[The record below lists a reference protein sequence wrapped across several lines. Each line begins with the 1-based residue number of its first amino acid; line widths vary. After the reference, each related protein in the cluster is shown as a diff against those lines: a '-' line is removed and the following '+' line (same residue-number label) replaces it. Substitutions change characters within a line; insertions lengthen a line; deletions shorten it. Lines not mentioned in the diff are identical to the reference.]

1 MGQDHAKI
9 TVLVTGASGF
19 IGLHCILQLLQQ
31 GYRVRGTVRSRA
43 RAEGVREAMAANL
56 DIELGDRLE
65 LVEADLTL
73 DDGWADAVRGCTYV
87 LHVASPFPNRAPE
100 HEDELIKPAKEG
112 TLRVLKA
119 AADAGVRRVVVTSSL
134 AAVSGGHLVDDSRVY
149 TEDDWSI
156 VERCPP
162 YPKSKTLA
170 ERAAWDFVES
180 LEGDTPMELSV
191 INPGAVLGPVL
202 NRHYSTSGEIVRKLM
217 AKELPGTAKIG
228 FPWVDVRDVASAH
241 IAAMTTPGAAGQR
254 FCCATEFSWIDEVA
268 DILAKRFGPEG
279 WKVPT
284 RKLPNFMVRVVAM
297 FDPTVKSVV
306 SDLGRVRRVSS
317 EKIRSVLGW
326 QPHSLEEMTVSMGET
341 MIERGIVSRKP
352 SQSQ

>member
-1 MGQDHAKI
+1 MTEDHSHT

-19 IGLHCILQLLQQ
+19 IGLHCVLQLLEQ
-31 GYRVRGTVRSRA
+31 GYRVRGTVRNAGRA
-43 RAEGVREAMAANL
+43 DEVREAMVANV
-56 DIELGDRLE
+56 GSGATDRLE
-65 LVEADLTL
+65 LVEADLTQ

-87 LHVASPFPNRAPE
+87 LHVASPFPNRVPDDE
-100 HEDELIKPAKEG
+100 NELIKPAMEG

-119 AADAGVRRVVVTSSL
+119 AEEAGVRRVVLTSSL
-134 AAVSGGHLVDDSRVY
+134 AAVSSGHPHDNARVFD
-149 TEDDWSI
+149 EDDWSI

-170 ERAAWDFVES
+170 ERAAWDFVAG
-180 LEGDTPMELSV
+180 LEGDAPMELSV

-217 AKELPGTAKIG
+217 MREIPGTAQLG

-241 IAAMTTPGAAGQR
+241 LAAMTIPEAAGQR
-254 FCCATEFSWIDEVA
+254 FCCAIEFSWIGEVA
-268 DILAKRFGPEG
+268 DALASRFGPEG

-284 RKLPNFMVRVVAM
+284 RKLPSWLVRVIAL
-297 FDPTVKSVV
+297 FDPTVKTVV
-306 SDLGRVRRVSS
+306 SDLGRMRNVSNQR
-317 EKIRSVLGW
+317 IRDVLRW

-341 MIERGIVSRKP
+341 MIEQGIVSR
-352 SQSQ
+352 

>member
-1 MGQDHAKI
+1 MEGPMPEDHANT

-19 IGLHCILQLLQQ
+19 VGLHCLLQLLQQ
-31 GYRVRGTVRSRA
+31 GYRVRGTVRSQA
-43 RAEGVREAMAANL
+43 RANEVREAMEANA
-56 DIELGDRLE
+56 DVDLGDRLE
-65 LVEADLTL
+65 IVEADLTR

-87 LHVASPFPNRAPE
+87 LHVASPFPNRAPK

-119 AADAGVRRVVVTSSL
+119 AADAGVKRVVLTSSL
-134 AAVSGGHLVDDSRVY
+134 AAVSVGHPVDNARVF

-156 VERCPP
+156 IERCPP

-170 ERAAWDFVES
+170 ERAAWDFVAS
-180 LEGDTPMELSV
+180 LEGDASMELSV

-217 AKELPGTAKIG
+217 ARELPGTAKIG
-228 FPWVDVRDVASAH
+228 FAWVDVRDVASAH
-241 IAAMTTPGAAGQR
+241 IAAMTAPGAAGQR
-254 FCCATEFSWIDEVA
+254 FCCAIEFSWIDEVA
-268 DILAKRFGPEG
+268 DILAGRFGPEG

-297 FDPTVKSVV
+297 FDPTVKTVV
-306 SDLGRVRRVSS
+306 SDLGRARRVSS
-317 EKIRSVLGW
+317 DRIRRVLNW
-326 QPHSLEEMTVSMGET
+326 QPHSLEEMVVSMAET
-341 MIERGIVSRKP
+341 MIQQGIVSR
-352 SQSQ
+352 

>member
-1 MGQDHAKI
+1 MPEDHANT

-19 IGLHCILQLLQQ
+19 IGLHCVLQLLQQ
-31 GYRVRGTVRSRA
+31 GYRVRGTVRSQA
-43 RAEGVREAMAANL
+43 RADEVREAMEANV
-56 DIELGDRLE
+56 DVDLGDRLE
-65 LVEADLTL
+65 IVEADLTQ
-73 DDGWADAVRGCTYV
+73 DEGWADAVRGCSYV

-119 AADAGVRRVVVTSSL
+119 AADAGVKRAVLTSSL
-134 AAVSGGHLVDDSRVY
+134 AAVSGGHPADNARVY

-170 ERAAWDFVES
+170 ERAAWDFVAS
-180 LEGDTPMELSV
+180 LEGDAPMELCV
-191 INPGAVLGPVL
+191 INPGAVLGPIL
-202 NRHYSTSGEIVRKLM
+202 NRHYSTSGEVVRKLL
-217 AKELPGTAKIG
+217 AKELPGTAKVG
-228 FPWVDVRDVASAH
+228 FAWVDVRDVASAH

-254 FCCATEFSWIDEVA
+254 FCCAIEFSWIDEVA
-268 DILAKRFGPEG
+268 DILARRFGPEG
-279 WKVPT
+279 WTVPT

-297 FDPTVKSVV
+297 FDPTVKTVV

-317 EKIRSVLGW
+317 DRIRSVLKW
-326 QPHSLEEMTVSMGET
+326 QPHSLEEMVVSMGET
-341 MIERGIVSRKP
+341 MIQQGIVSR
-352 SQSQ
+352 